1 MLTWILAAAAVLCLA
16 YYAVITAYAG
26 LGTATAFIW
35 LILGALLGA
44 ASFGVRFYQRE
55 PDRVPLWLPVSL
67 VTLCASGVLVLF
79 TVLILIFS
87 RIPSAAESDLDYVI
101 VLGASVRT
109 DGPSKTLALRLDKAA
124 EYAAQNPDTVLVL
137 SGGQGADEP
146 STEAAAMR
154 DYLLEKGVPQEKML
168 LEERSR
174 STAENIAYSREL
186 IRSQARASQRT
197 GILTS
202 NFHLLRARLIAS
214 KQGLSQVSGIAAES
228 DRVLF
233 VHFCLRE
240 SLAILK
246 DRLMGNL

>member
-1 MLTWILAAAAVLCLA
+1 M
-16 YYAVITAYAG
+16 
-26 LGTATAFIW
+26 
-35 LILGALLGA
+35 
-44 ASFGVRFYQRE
+44 
-55 PDRVPLWLPVSL
+55 
-67 VTLCASGVLVLF
+67 
-79 TVLILIFS
+79 
-87 RIPSAAESDLDYVI
+87 
-101 VLGASVRT
+101 
-109 DGPSKTLALRLDKAA
+109 RLDKYMA
-124 EYAAQNPDTVLVL
+124 ESAQCT
-137 SGGQGADEP
+137 
-146 STEAAAMR
+146 
-154 DYLLEKGVPQEKML
+154 
-168 LEERSR
+168 RS
-174 STAENIAYSREL
+174 ESREL

>member
-1 MLTWILAAAAVLCLA
+1 M
-16 YYAVITAYAG
+16 
-26 LGTATAFIW
+26 
-35 LILGALLGA
+35 
-44 ASFGVRFYQRE
+44 
-55 PDRVPLWLPVSL
+55 
-67 VTLCASGVLVLF
+67 
-79 TVLILIFS
+79 
-87 RIPSAAESDLDYVI
+87 I

-154 DYLLEKGVPQEKML
+154 DYLLEKGVPQEQML

-214 KQGLSQVSGIAAES
+214 RQGLSQVSGIAAES